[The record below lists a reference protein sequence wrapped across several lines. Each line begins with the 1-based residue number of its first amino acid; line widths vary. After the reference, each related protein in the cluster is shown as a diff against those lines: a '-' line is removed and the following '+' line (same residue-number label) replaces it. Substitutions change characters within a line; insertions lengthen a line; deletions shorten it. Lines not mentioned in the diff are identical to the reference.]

1 MLDELGQV
9 DKRLSLMIESM
20 ADKLPKPLNPVF
32 DVKSF
37 GERMS
42 SSGSDCEEPT
52 TSKVKHSF
60 NQQKNAPSTK
70 IEAETEETKVKVVD
84 QQIEKNNSNSA

>member
-1 MLDELGQV
+1 
-9 DKRLSLMIESM
+9 MIESM

-70 IEAETEETKVKVVD
+70 FEAENEETKVKVVD
-84 QQIEKNNSNSA
+84 QQDENSSNRA